1 MANIFSHYALPHLQ
15 PKGSSLQK
23 ALSFAENHAYKNDLP
38 DIAVS
43 AFQGQFLSLQCK
55 LIHAKHVLEV
65 GTLGGYSTIWLASSS
80 SDIKITTIEVNEH
93 HANVARDSIA
103 NAGLSD
109 RVEVITGSGVDVVA
123 RLAAEVREGRREK
136 FDFAFIDADKPNNWA
151 YLREAIA
158 MSRQAA
164 CLIVDN
170 VVRRGTTANDELAKT
185 DAAVKGS
192 RLVIEEAG
200 KDERLD
206 ATLLQM
212 VGEKNYDGMLICVVK

>member
-1 MANIFSHYALPHLQ
+1 M
-15 PKGSSLQK
+15 
-23 ALSFAENHAYKNDLP
+23 
-38 DIAVS
+38 
-43 AFQGQFLSLQCK
+43 QCK
-55 LIHAKHVLEV
+55 LIKAKHVLEV

-80 SDIKITTIEVNEH
+80 SDIEVTTIEVDEH
-93 HANVARDSIA
+93 HAKVARESIA

-109 RVEVITGSGVDVVA
+109 RVELIVGSGVDVVA
-123 RLAAEVREGRREK
+123 RLSAEVQQGKRPK
-136 FDFAFIDADKPNNWA
+136 FDFAFIDADKPNNWN
-151 YLREAIA
+151 YLRETTS
-158 MSRQAA
+158 MSRAGA

-185 DAAVKGS
+185 DKAVEGS

-200 KDERLD
+200 RDERLD